1 MFSITSLPAK
11 EGDAL
16 WIKWGDQDSPHN
28 MIVDMGTEAIGKKI
42 RVMLEALPE
51 AQRVIE
57 LLVISHVDRDHIG
70 GVLTCLAEADPLPGL
85 EIKDIW
91 FNGFTH
97 LSGGKVPTN
106 PSGIESMGAAQGERL
121 SKWLQTQPWNKA
133 FDGAPVERKQEQLT
147 QVELVDELN
156 ITVIGPTRERLEDFI
171 ETWEEEV
178 HEAIEKGNLEADEVA
193 EGLALSGLETMGSK
207 EPPILEFE
215 EDLEIL
221 AESKIGKD
229 KSHANGSSISL
240 LLERGESKAVLSGDA
255 FSADLIDGLMQLND
269 TDQRT
274 HINLFKLPHHGSRNN
289 VHKELIELVDCD
301 RWLISSDGTR
311 FRHPDAEAIARII
324 SFSSLP
330 TPLLS
335 FNAPS
340 TFNGWWNNQ
349 DWMDLYDYKVEY
361 GDEGNG
367 ITIDLE

>member
-16 WIKWGDQDSPHN
+16 WVKWGDEANPRN

-42 RVMLEALPE
+42 RAQLEALPE
-51 AQRVIE
+51 DQRVIE

-85 EIKDIW
+85 RIKDIW

-97 LSGGKVPTN
+97 LSGGKIETN

-121 SKWLQTQPWNKA
+121 SKWLRTQAWNKA
-133 FDGAPVERKQEQLT
+133 FAGHSVERKEDEVT
-147 QVELVDELN
+147 RVELIDGLSL
-156 ITVIGPTRERLEDFI
+156 TVLGPTRKRLEDFI

-178 HEAIEKGNLEADEVA
+178 HEAIEKGSLDADDVSD
-193 EGLALSGLETMGSK
+193 GLAPSGLESMGSN

-215 EDLEIL
+215 DELELL
-221 AESKIGKD
+221 AETKKGKD

-240 LLERGESKAVLSGDA
+240 LLERGDTKAVLSGDA
-255 FSADLIDGLMQLND
+255 FSSDLIDALTQLND
-269 TDQRT
+269 TGERT
-274 HINLFKLPHHGSRNN
+274 RINLFKLPHHGSRNN
-289 VHKELIELVDCD
+289 VHRELIELVDCD

-324 SFSSLP
+324 SFSTEP

-335 FNAPS
+335 FNVPS
-340 TFNGWWNNQ
+340 KFNGWWNNQ
-349 DWMDLYDYKVEY
+349 DWIEMYDYKVEY
-361 GDEGNG
+361 GDTEAG